1 MIGKQIINEYLKS
14 KVKEDLLSVKIIS
27 VTNYK
32 NLEMKKKLSYLNHKP
47 FKKSWGMTSADNNKT
62 NCGEVVR
69 KWPYRY

>member
-47 FKKSWGMTSADNNKT
+47 LKK
-62 NCGEVVR
+62 GEG
-69 KWPYRY
+69 